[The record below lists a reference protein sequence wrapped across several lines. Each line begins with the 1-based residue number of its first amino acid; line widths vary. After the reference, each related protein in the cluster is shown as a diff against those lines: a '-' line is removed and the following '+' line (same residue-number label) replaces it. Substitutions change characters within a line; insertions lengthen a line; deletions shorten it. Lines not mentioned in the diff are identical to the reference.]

1 MLYKRIISTI
11 ASVLLAVLCTGCSF
25 SGLSD
30 NDLLQP
36 PKATGEKAEIQGLLE
51 VTTNGDYT
59 LKYPQS
65 GDYRSAIIMQDL
77 NSDGDDEAVAFYR
90 NKKDSSA
97 INIMFMD
104 KVAGKWASV
113 GTFSNANS
121 DVDRIYFGDIDS
133 DGINEAIVGW
143 SSYLTGGSQ
152 VTMYKYKEGSVSEV
166 IVNDD
171 TNYADMVFMDITN
184 DGVSDLIIL
193 TTATEDDTGK
203 STSLARLYSSC
214 ANKKF
219 SRVSEIKTNPNVVS
233 YSQIMQG
240 TVSDGVNGLFVDGN
254 TSSLGELITEVI
266 YYSSQNKS
274 LVSPLDVT
282 QNDGTVTNVTQRVTS
297 SVCKDI
303 DEDGI
308 IEVPSQFTP
317 ILTDDKLTPCPITKW
332 YKIDADRGEMKQT
345 IQTIASYFDGFY
357 FILPDNWKNHVV
369 AVNDNTS
376 RTTTFYCIIEVVK
389 EDNSETPTEAATVPE
404 LDSDKADN
412 TVTAVETEKQPVLTI
427 KVFSEK
433 DWKNDGAARLSDGY
447 SVLEESNSLVYT
459 CKLGA
464 SENGQYNLSSQQV
477 SKYFKLI

>member
-1 MLYKRIISTI
+1 MLYKRIVGIIVSVPLAIS
-11 ASVLLAVLCTGCSF
+11 CTGCSF

-36 PKATGEKAEIQGLLE
+36 PKATGEKAEIQSLLE
-51 VTTNGDYT
+51 STTNGDYS

-65 GDYRSAIIMQDL
+65 GDYRSAIVMQDL
-77 NSDGDDEAVAFYR
+77 NGDGEDEAVAFYR

-97 INIMFMD
+97 INVMFMD
-104 KVAGKWASV
+104 KVGGKWASV

-133 DGINEAIVGW
+133 DGISEAIVGW

-171 TNYADMVFMDITN
+171 TNYADMAFMDITN
-184 DGVSDLIIL
+184 DGVSDLVIL

-214 ANKKF
+214 ANGKF

-254 TSSLGELITEVI
+254 TSSLDELITEVI
-266 YYSSQNKS
+266 YYSSQKKS

-297 SVCKDI
+297 SVCRDI

-308 IEVPSQFTP
+308 IEVPSPFTP
-317 ILTDDKLTPCPITKW
+317 TLTDDKLTPCPITKW
-332 YKIDADRGEMKQT
+332 YKIDADKGKMEQT

-376 RTTTFYCIIEVVK
+376 RTTTFYCIKEVVK
-389 EDNSETPTEAATVPE
+389 EDNSETPTEAATVPK
-404 LDSDKADN
+404 LDSDTDDN
-412 TVTAVETEKQPVLTI
+412 TVTAVEIEKQPVLTI

-433 DWKNDGAARLSDGY
+433 DWKNDSAAKISDGY

-464 SENGQYNLSSQQV
+464 SEDGQYNLSSQQV

>member
-1 MLYKRIISTI
+1 MLYKRIIGTI

-133 DGINEAIVGW
+133 DGIKEAIVGW

-297 SVCKDI
+297 SVCRDI

-332 YKIDADRGEMKQT
+332 YKINADRGEMKQT

-376 RTTTFYCIIEVVK
+376 RTTTFYCIKEVVK

>member
-77 NSDGDDEAVAFYR
+77 NGDGDDEAVAFYR

-104 KVAGKWASV
+104 KVGGKWASV

-133 DGINEAIVGW
+133 DGISEAIVGW

-297 SVCKDI
+297 SVCRDI

-332 YKIDADRGEMKQT
+332 YKIDADKGEMKQT

-376 RTTTFYCIIEVVK
+376 RTTTFYCIKEVVK

-404 LDSDKADN
+404 LDSDKSDN

>member
-1 MLYKRIISTI
+1 MLYKRIIGTI

-171 TNYADMVFMDITN
+171 TNYADMVFTDITN

-193 TTATEDDTGK
+193 TTATENDTGK

-297 SVCKDI
+297 SVCRDI

-376 RTTTFYCIIEVVK
+376 RTTTFYCIKEVVK

>member
-1 MLYKRIISTI
+1 MLYKRIIGTI

-193 TTATEDDTGK
+193 TTATENDTGK

-219 SRVSEIKTNPNVVS
+219 SRVSEINTNPNVVS

-376 RTTTFYCIIEVVK
+376 RTTTFYCIKEVVK

>member
-1 MLYKRIISTI
+1 MLYKRIIGTI

-214 ANKKF
+214 VNKKF

-297 SVCKDI
+297 SVCRDI

-357 FILPDNWKNHVV
+357 FILPYNWKNHVV

-376 RTTTFYCIIEVVK
+376 RTTTFYCIKEVVK

>member
-36 PKATGEKAEIQGLLE
+36 PKATGENAEIQGLLE

-376 RTTTFYCIIEVVK
+376 RTTTFYCIKEVVK

>member
-1 MLYKRIISTI
+1 MLYKRIIGII

-36 PKATGEKAEIQGLLE
+36 PKATGEKAEIQSLLE
-51 VTTNGDYT
+51 GTTNGDYT

-77 NSDGDDEAVAFYR
+77 NGDGDDEAVAFYR

-104 KVAGKWASV
+104 KVGGKWASV

-121 DVDRIYFGDIDS
+121 DVNRIYFGDIDS
-133 DGINEAIVGW
+133 DGISEAIVGW

-152 VTMYKYKEGSVSEV
+152 VTMYKYKGGSVSEV

-214 ANKKF
+214 ANRKF

-297 SVCKDI
+297 SVCRDI

-376 RTTTFYCIIEVVK
+376 RTTTFYCIKEVVK

>member
-1 MLYKRIISTI
+1 MLYKRIVGIIVSIPLAIS
-11 ASVLLAVLCTGCSF
+11 CTGCSF

-36 PKATGEKAEIQGLLE
+36 PKATGEKAEIQSLLE
-51 VTTNGDYT
+51 STTNGEYS

-65 GDYRSAIIMQDL
+65 GDYRSAIVMQDL
-77 NSDGDDEAVAFYR
+77 NGDGEDEAVAFYR

-97 INIMFMD
+97 INVMFMD
-104 KVAGKWASV
+104 KVGGKWASV

-133 DGINEAIVGW
+133 DGISEAIVGW

-171 TNYADMVFMDITN
+171 TNYADMAFMDITN
-184 DGVSDLIIL
+184 DGVSDLVIL

-214 ANKKF
+214 ANGKF

-254 TSSLGELITEVI
+254 TSSLDELITEVI
-266 YYSSQNKS
+266 YYSSQKKS

-297 SVCKDI
+297 SVCRDI

-308 IEVPSQFTP
+308 IEVPSPFTP
-317 ILTDDKLTPCPITKW
+317 TLTDDKLTPCPITKW
-332 YKIDADRGEMKQT
+332 YKIDADKGKMEQT

-376 RTTTFYCIIEVVK
+376 RTTTFYCIKEVVK

-404 LDSDKADN
+404 LDSDTDDN
-412 TVTAVETEKQPVLTI
+412 TVTAVEIEKQPVLTI

-433 DWKNDGAARLSDGY
+433 DWKNDSAAKISDGY
-447 SVLEESNSLVYT
+447 SVLEEFNSLVYT

-464 SENGQYNLSSQQV
+464 SEDGQYNLSSQQV

>member
-1 MLYKRIISTI
+1 MLYKRIIGTI

-104 KVAGKWASV
+104 KVAGKWVSV

-171 TNYADMVFMDITN
+171 TNYADMVFTDITN

-193 TTATEDDTGK
+193 TTATENDTGK

-297 SVCKDI
+297 SVCRDI

-376 RTTTFYCIIEVVK
+376 RTTTFYCIKEVVK

>member
-1 MLYKRIISTI
+1 M
-11 ASVLLAVLCTGCSF
+11 
-25 SGLSD
+25 
-30 NDLLQP
+30 
-36 PKATGEKAEIQGLLE
+36 
-51 VTTNGDYT
+51 
-59 LKYPQS
+59 
-65 GDYRSAIIMQDL
+65 
-77 NSDGDDEAVAFYR
+77 
-90 NKKDSSA
+90 
-97 INIMFMD
+97 
-104 KVAGKWASV
+104 
-113 GTFSNANS
+113 
-121 DVDRIYFGDIDS
+121 
-133 DGINEAIVGW
+133 
-143 SSYLTGGSQ
+143 
-152 VTMYKYKEGSVSEV
+152 
-166 IVNDD
+166 
-171 TNYADMVFMDITN
+171 
-184 DGVSDLIIL
+184 
-193 TTATEDDTGK
+193 
-203 STSLARLYSSC
+203 
-214 ANKKF
+214 
-219 SRVSEIKTNPNVVS
+219 
-233 YSQIMQG
+233 
-240 TVSDGVNGLFVDGN
+240 NGLFVDGN

-297 SVCKDI
+297 SVCRDI

-376 RTTTFYCIIEVVK
+376 RTTTFYCIKEVVK

>member
-1 MLYKRIISTI
+1 MLYKRIIGTI

-104 KVAGKWASV
+104 KVGGKWASV

-193 TTATEDDTGK
+193 TTATENDTGK
-203 STSLARLYSSC
+203 STALARLYSSC

-282 QNDGTVTNVTQRVTS
+282 KNDGTVTNVTQRVTS

-376 RTTTFYCIIEVVK
+376 RTTTFYCIKEVVK

>member
-104 KVAGKWASV
+104 KVGGKWASV

-166 IVNDD
+166 IVND
-171 TNYADMVFMDITN
+171 YADMVFMDITN

-376 RTTTFYCIIEVVK
+376 RTTTFYCIKEVVK